1 VYRKLILLLLLA
13 VLAALA
19 AAGCKS
25 LKDSKPI
32 MPIEEYEKLLV
43 GRLDANYIG
52 TGNCLSACH
61 EHDNIR
67 RDFEASTM
75 GAQMSSS
82 SGMPIVDCETCH
94 GPGSL
99 AVEGLTPEKV
109 AKNAAKGIKTKCR
122 NETFIDIKNLPP
134 TAKSL
139 MCLKCHTANATF
151 NLHEW
156 NAGTHAIEDVT
167 CINCHNIH
175 QGPDLITSPRDIK
188 DMCFECHGDT
198 RAEFSLRSHH
208 PVMEDKVFC
217 NNCHNPHGVVGEKL
231 TRGGTIRETCTKCHA
246 EFRGPYTYEHAD
258 LTEDCLE
265 CHRNHGSPNS
275 SLLVADEPFLC
286 MQCHSGHRTSAGTSV
301 EAKVT
306 FYTRC
311 TDCHSRIHGTDLPSP
326 STGRG
331 FTR

>member
-1 VYRKLILLLLLA
+1 VAFY
-13 VLAALA
+13 
-19 AAGCKS
+19 GCESMKA
-25 LKDSKPI
+25 SKPI

-52 TGNCLSACH
+52 TDNCLSACH
-61 EHDNIR
+61 THDKIR

-75 GAQMSSS
+75 GAQMSST

-99 AVEGLTPEKV
+99 AIKGLTPEKV
-109 AKNAAKGIKTKCR
+109 ASDAAKGIKTQCDYD
-122 NETFIDIKNLPP
+122 TFINVKKLPP

-139 MCLKCHTANATF
+139 ICLKCHTANATF
-151 NLHEW
+151 NLHDW

-175 QGPDLITSPRDIK
+175 AGPDLITNPRDIK
-188 DMCFECHGDT
+188 DMCFECHSDI

-208 PVMEDKVFC
+208 PVIENKVFC
-217 NNCHNPHGVVGEKL
+217 NNCHNPHGVITEKL
-231 TRGGTIRETCTKCHA
+231 TRGGTIRETCTRCHA

-258 LTEDCLE
+258 LTENCLE

-275 SLLVADEPFLC
+275 NLLVAEEPFLC
-286 MQCHSGHRTSAGTSV
+286 MQCHSGHRTSAANS
-301 EAKVT
+301 ESKVT

-331 FTR
+331 FLR